1 MRNINLTPDSIIFFQ
16 LGFLKLNA
24 TILCTWAVMALLIGG
39 SILLSRRLR
48 TGVKIPKWQHLL
60 EKIVLTLKYQ
70 IKDMMGQKPDSY
82 LPFLG
87 TLFLFISLS
96 NLLMVVPYY
105 EPPTGSLSVT
115 AALAVCVFFAVP
127 VYGIMKTGFLPY
139 IRKYVQPS
147 VFMLPFNII
156 SELSRTLALAVRLFG
171 NIMSSRM
178 IGAVLL
184 SIAPLFIPLVMEGL
198 GLIIGQIQAYIFAAL
213 ATVYIASATEVYQKK
228 NSAQEATHG

>member
-1 MRNINLTPDSIIFFQ
+1 MTNINLTPDSIIFVQF
-16 LGFLKLNA
+16 GFFKLNA
-24 TILCTWAVMALLIGG
+24 TIVCTWAVMAILVIG
-39 SILLSRRLR
+39 SILLTRRLR
-48 TGVKIPKWQHLL
+48 TGPKIPKWQHIL
-60 EKIVLTLKYQ
+60 EKLVLTLRDQ
-70 IKDMMGQKPDSY
+70 IKDMMQQKPGMF

-96 NLLMVVPYY
+96 NLLMVLPYY

-115 AALAVCVFFAVP
+115 AALAVCVFLAVP
-127 VYGIMKTGFLPY
+127 FFGIYKTGIKEYLKKY
-139 IRKYVQPS
+139 IQPS

-184 SIAPLFIPLVMEGL
+184 SIAPLFVPLIMEGL

-213 ATVYIASATEVYQKK
+213 ATVYIASATETRQNTKIQK
-228 NSAQEATHG
+228 EATHG

>member
-1 MRNINLTPDSIIFFQ
+1 MTNIHLTPDSIVFVQFGFF
-16 LGFLKLNA
+16 KLNA
-24 TILCTWAVMALLIGG
+24 TIVCTWAVMAILVVG
-39 SILLSRRLR
+39 SILLTRRLT
-48 TGVKIPKWQHLL
+48 TGPNIPKWQHIL
-60 EKIVLTLKYQ
+60 EKLVLTLRDQ
-70 IKDMMGQKPDSY
+70 IKDMMQQKSGLY

-87 TLFLFISLS
+87 TLFLFISIS

-115 AALAVCVFFAVP
+115 AALAVCVLFAVP
-127 VYGIMKTGFLPY
+127 VFGIYKTGVKEYLKKY
-139 IRKYVQPS
+139 IQPS

-178 IGAVLL
+178 IGAVVI
-184 SIAPLFIPLVMEGL
+184 SIAPLFVPLIMEGL

-213 ATVYIASATEVYQKK
+213 ATVYIASATEMQKNTK
-228 NSAQEATHG
+228 LQKEATHG

>member
-1 MRNINLTPDSIIFFQ
+1 MTNINLTPDSIVFVQFGFF
-16 LGFLKLNA
+16 KLNA
-24 TILCTWAVMALLIGG
+24 TIVCTWAVMAILVLG
-39 SILLSRRLR
+39 SILLTRRLKY
-48 TGVKIPKWQHLL
+48 GPNIPKWQHIL
-60 EKIVLTLKYQ
+60 EKLVLTLRDQ
-70 IKDMMGQKPDSY
+70 IQEMMQQKPGTY
-82 LPFLG
+82 LPFIG

-127 VYGIMKTGFLPY
+127 VFGIYKTGVKAYLKKY
-139 IRKYVQPS
+139 IQPS
-147 VFMLPFNII
+147 VLMLPFNII

-184 SIAPLFIPLVMEGL
+184 SIAPLFVPLVMEAL

-213 ATVYIASATEVYQKK
+213 ATVYIASATETQQNTQQKK
-228 NSAQEATHG
+228 ETTYG